1 MTRALMIVPALVA
14 LLAPGGGPAAAQ
26 ERAWC
31 LYETASDGGGAIN
44 CGFHN
49 FAQCLA
55 SRPGG
60 SSHCVPN
67 PGFAA
72 NRSSTTDGGQASG
85 RERRRQ

>member
-1 MTRALMIVPALVA
+1 MIRALMIALALAAMPAMA
-14 LLAPGGGPAAAQ
+14 GGRAAAQ

-44 CGFHN
+44 CGFHS
-49 FAQCLA
+49 FGQCQA

-67 PGFAA
+67 PALAA
-72 NRSSTTDGGQASG
+72 SRSSTNGSQTGH
-85 RERRRQ
+85 RERRR

>member
-14 LLAPGGGPAAAQ
+14 VLALGAGPAAAQ

-31 LYETASDGGGAIN
+31 LIRDRERRRRRDQLRLHS
-44 CGFHN
+44 

-67 PGFAA
+67 PGIAA
-72 NRSSTTDGGQASG
+72 NRSSTDGSQASG
-85 RERRRQ
+85 RERRR

>member
-1 MTRALMIVPALVA
+1 MTRAFMIVPALVA
-14 LLAPGGGPAAAQ
+14 VLASGVGSAAAQ
-26 ERAWC
+26 ERPWC

-44 CGFHN
+44 CGFHS

-72 NRSSTTDGGQASG
+72 NRSSTDGSQATG
-85 RERRRQ
+85 RERRRP

>member
-1 MTRALMIVPALVA
+1 MTRAFMIVPALVA
-14 LLAPGGGPAAAQ
+14 VLAPGGGPAAAQ

-55 SRPGG
+55 SRGAG
-60 SSHCVPN
+60 SSHCAPN
-67 PGFAA
+67 PAYMGD
-72 NRSSTTDGGQASG
+72 RSSTDGSQSVG
-85 RERRRQ
+85 RERRR